1 MASFALDLDL
11 SEYRGPLDAQAVR
24 AVFSS
29 SLEAYLGEA
38 PSDEWGFWSDFE
50 GPVWSVSVW
59 AGRWADSHLQ
69 NEDSQAEVQQV
80 APRDLRVVLGRGVGQ
95 GELAAVLAHEVAHV
109 AQHVEGSMPALLAAS
124 AGRAWEAQPLEQ
136 DAVQRSAEWVLSVD
150 PESLGLSRRVWRHA
164 EARAEWELQ
173 QME

>member
-11 SEYRGPLDAQAVR
+11 DEYRGPLDVEAVR

-38 PSDEWGFWSDFE
+38 PSDEWGFE
-50 GPVWSVSVW
+50 GPEWNVSVW
-59 AGRWADSHLQ
+59 AGRWADSHLEG
-69 NEDSQAEVQQV
+69 EDSQAEVQQV
-80 APRDLRVVLGRGVGQ
+80 GPLSLRVVLGRGVGQ

-109 AQHVEGSMPALLAAS
+109 AQHVEGSFSALSAAS
-124 AGRAWEAQPLEQ
+124 AGLAWESQPLER
-136 DAVQRSAEWVLSVD
+136 DAVQRSAEWVLSVS

-173 QME
+173 RVE